1 MKEKVSI
8 WDLDED
14 LELLKEQQE
23 EKYILKKDKKWFL
36 NSFSKNNNWDISRE
50 RISWNKFLK
59 NTSWVNK
66 NLWKSGTKIETQN
79 NWWGNE
85 WWRKNNFWK
94 YLLWFL
100 LLLLLWIFLWYL
112 FWYLNQDNQKSI
124 INNKI
129 DNTKWI
135 VSDKNIEKYKN
146 NPNNQITP
154 IWDIDND
161 GEKDYIVISDNEI
174 KDSIIDNYI
183 FPVPIKPETNINCL
197 DEKYTKDWYKNI
209 IWYTEK
215 VENYVLE
222 NSLSQVEVA
231 IIDSWIIEHVKFKNN
246 IHKTDLNTNKDT
258 DWHWTSVAWVVNLI
272 NPNAKLVSI
281 KSTNL
286 NWKFSSVD
294 VIKSLND
301 AIEKDVDIINLSFW
315 WIHSKNKIIEW
326 LIEKANNNWII
337 VVAAAWNDWLKIENF
352 YPANY
357 NGVLNIWSNWP
368 NYMLSEFS
376 NYGTN
381 IDLLSP
387 WECIYTTD
395 LDNKYTKINW
405 TSFSSPMLAWILS
418 LYIDKYKT
426 TDNMIDKLLE
436 TSIIKE
442 SYMIPNVEKFLWLD
456 SAEEICSNNNLEEL
470 EKEIEQ
476 KNEEIVVIKEL
487 IKLKENID
495 EFNKNTNEDNLENN
509 FNNLKN
515 NDIFLDNDV
524 IKKRKEN
531 DKWLK
536 NIYNELTN
544 LFWKKSTYLST
555 GKSLGIEVNDKDMS
569 VVIPSDSEFPI
580 KNTKIYLTRN
590 AMQKRMEFKIY
601 QWNNELTAENEYLWE
616 FIIPNLTQI
625 KEIWK
630 RVEVT
635 FDIEKDWKINF
646 VAKDILFPETM
657 IDGYLDT
664 EKDILINS
672 NNNLDI
678 INNKFKEID
687 KKINI
692 LLK

>member
-1 MKEKVSI
+1 
-8 WDLDED
+8 
-14 LELLKEQQE
+14 
-23 EKYILKKDKKWFL
+23 
-36 NSFSKNNNWDISRE
+36 
-50 RISWNKFLK
+50 
-59 NTSWVNK
+59 
-66 NLWKSGTKIETQN
+66 
-79 NWWGNE
+79 
-85 WWRKNNFWK
+85 
-94 YLLWFL
+94 
-100 LLLLLWIFLWYL
+100 
-112 FWYLNQDNQKSI
+112 
-124 INNKI
+124 
-129 DNTKWI
+129 
-135 VSDKNIEKYKN
+135 
-146 NPNNQITP
+146 
-154 IWDIDND
+154 
-161 GEKDYIVISDNEI
+161 
-174 KDSIIDNYI
+174 
-183 FPVPIKPETNINCL
+183 
-197 DEKYTKDWYKNI
+197 
-209 IWYTEK
+209 
-215 VENYVLE
+215 
-222 NSLSQVEVA
+222 
-231 IIDSWIIEHVKFKNN
+231 
-246 IHKTDLNTNKDT
+246 
-258 DWHWTSVAWVVNLI
+258 
-272 NPNAKLVSI
+272 
-281 KSTNL
+281 
-286 NWKFSSVD
+286 
-294 VIKSLND
+294 
-301 AIEKDVDIINLSFW
+301 
-315 WIHSKNKIIEW
+315 
-326 LIEKANNNWII
+326 
-337 VVAAAWNDWLKIENF
+337 
-352 YPANY
+352 
-357 NGVLNIWSNWP
+357 
-368 NYMLSEFS
+368 
-376 NYGTN
+376 
-381 IDLLSP
+381 
-387 WECIYTTD
+387 
-395 LDNKYTKINW
+395 
-405 TSFSSPMLAWILS
+405 
-418 LYIDKYKT
+418 
-426 TDNMIDKLLE
+426 MIDKLLE